1 MNLNKR
7 YIIPV
12 MLSEAYRQQFAA
24 DVRPD
29 LRDGDWFEACH
40 VFKSEGTYRGDFE
53 ITEDDLHDFVNNFR
67 NAVNRRYINA
77 EGKQELHIDFDHYMD
92 GAKGYEAC
100 GWIVDVKVENKVLPN
115 GSTRATL
122 YMKPKW
128 TMRAQQLIADGAYR
142 YFSIEFDRDYYDDQ
156 SGKTARNVL
165 AGGALTNDPFVTE
178 MEPIALSALIELR
191 KAEKL
196 KAEEA
201 AQNKQMLKEAESMKK
216 ILVLLSAAGKKLSDN
231 AGENEIETAV
241 KEIIEESKSNAVDA
255 EEAKAALTKAEEAKK
270 EAEDKLSAIEA
281 EKKAEAEKAAEA
293 KLSAL
298 KEQAVISGKFSAG
311 ELSDATHDLSIA
323 FADKDI
329 AKAELILKYAPVK
342 FTAAQGSSAEGTAV
356 ADPKADLKEKILSI
370 QKETGVKTYT
380 EALEELTRREKK
392 IKQEEK

>member
-1 MNLNKR
+1 MKLNKR

-12 MLSEAYRQQFAA
+12 MLSEAYREQFAA
-24 DVRPD
+24 DDRSD

-40 VFKSEGTYRGDFE
+40 VFRSKGTFRGDFE
-53 ITEDDLHDFVNNFR
+53 ITEQDLHDFVNNFR
-67 NAVNRRYINA
+67 NAVNRRYISA
-77 EGKQELHIDFDHYMD
+77 EGKQELHIDYDHYMD
-92 GAKGYEAC
+92 GAKGYEAA
-100 GWIVDVKVENKVLPN
+100 GWIVDIKVENKVLPN
-115 GSTRATL
+115 GSTQATL
-122 YMKPKW
+122 YLKPKW
-128 TMRAQQLIADGAYR
+128 TVRAQQLIADGAYR

-178 MEPIALSALIELR
+178 MEPISLSALIELR

-201 AQNKQMLKEAESMKK
+201 AQTKQKLKEAERMKNL
-216 ILVLLSAAGKKLSDN
+216 LVLLSAAGKKLSDN

-241 KEIIEESKSNAVDA
+241 REIIDESKSAKADA

-298 KEQAVISGKFSAG
+298 KEQAVVSGKFTPG
-311 ELSDATHDLSIA
+311 ELADATHDLSVA
-323 FADKDI
+323 FAEKDI
-329 AKAELILKYAPVK
+329 AKAELILKYAPVRFSK
-342 FTAAQGSSAEGTAV
+342 AQGSSAEGVAV
-356 ADPKADLKEKILSI
+356 PDVKADLKEKILSI
-370 QKETGVKTYT
+370 QKETGLKTYE
-380 EALEELTRREKK
+380 EARQILNKREKT
-392 IKQEEK
+392 KQEEK